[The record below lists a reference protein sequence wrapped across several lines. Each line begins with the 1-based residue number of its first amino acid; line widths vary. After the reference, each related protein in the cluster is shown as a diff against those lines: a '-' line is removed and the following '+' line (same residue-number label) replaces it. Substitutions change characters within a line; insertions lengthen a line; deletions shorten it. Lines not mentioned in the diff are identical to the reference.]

1 MEISR
6 ANKKNNYSHC
16 FLRCIFNCFMIHLM
30 ELLVNATRL
39 NVINLFV
46 NHAIESKSLESVLY
60 LDHRIK

>member
-1 MEISR
+1 
-6 ANKKNNYSHC
+6 
-16 FLRCIFNCFMIHLM
+16 MIHLM